1 MERRLVNV
9 IFDFID
15 FYGWIIFI
23 YILVSILI
31 NGCFYYFFS
40 FLFGEKRFFRKY
52 LYRHGRILLRL
63 IVDIRFG
70 GTVEI

>member
-1 MERRLVNV
+1 MRLVRRKIIISTFYRRRRLVNV

-31 NGCFYYFFS
+31 NGCFYYFF
-40 FLFGEKRFFRKY
+40 LFFSVRNDSSENIYIDTDGYF
-52 LYRHGRILLRL
+52 
-63 IVDIRFG
+63 
-70 GTVEI
+70 